1 MPFNKK
7 QTYCQVPNNDFD
19 LRIPLHSDESF
30 QHGIVFQAK
39 VSNLC
44 KRERNTYSKHVS
56 TRPVGYRHSPTT
68 GQKAFFFFWQTK
80 LFSCS
85 TLGILQI
92 ASG

>member
-39 VSNLC
+39 VS
-44 KRERNTYSKHVS
+44 
-56 TRPVGYRHSPTT
+56 
-68 GQKAFFFFWQTK
+68 
-80 LFSCS
+80 
-85 TLGILQI
+85 
-92 ASG
+92 

>member
-39 VSNLC
+39 AVDVSC
-44 KRERNTYSKHVS
+44 HE
-56 TRPVGYRHSPTT
+56 G
-68 GQKAFFFFWQTK
+68 KAFKKKKRGELRALRDHGNVDPTAHPIHRQIEPDARR
-80 LFSCS
+80 CARINR
-85 TLGILQI
+85 TLE
-92 ASG
+92 

>member
-39 VSNLC
+39 VSKLVVEFMQ
-44 KRERNTYSKHVS
+44 KRKKYIFETCLNKTC
-56 TRPVGYRHSPTT
+56 GT
-68 GQKAFFFFWQTK
+68 GIHLRQVKK
-80 LFSCS
+80 LFCFF
-85 TLGILQI
+85 GKRNCFHVQRWEFYK
-92 ASG
+92 